1 MSNPNANY
9 DQENVGHAERVS
21 EKDDKLFN
29 RPYDKLDAEQVA
41 ADAVKA
47 TQSGDKEPGINQE
60 AKE

>member
-9 DQENVGHAERVS
+9 DQENVGRTERVS

-47 TQSGDKEPGINQE
+47 TQSGDGHVGLNQTE
-60 AKE
+60 RE